1 MRRVSTTRMVAG
13 LANHEPEMAAVK
25 DEFEQLDQAEKA
37 VANDLTK
44 KYATQFI
51 EIP

>member
-1 MRRVSTTRMVAG
+1 MVAG